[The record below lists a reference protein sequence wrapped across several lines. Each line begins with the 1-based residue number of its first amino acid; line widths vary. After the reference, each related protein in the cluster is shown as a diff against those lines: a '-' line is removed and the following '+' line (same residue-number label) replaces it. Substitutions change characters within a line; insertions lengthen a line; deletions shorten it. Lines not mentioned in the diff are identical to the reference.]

1 MALNLRNTVFTI
13 LKQQPQKQFTARQL
27 AQLVF
32 TLNPKACAEKKQ
44 ASERLMTDD
53 DVIAQIAAEIGAQ
66 RPLMQ
71 KKHPE
76 VKTTEGRPKKYYF
89 SQKSDEAEVID
100 AEHLSTNRQALPSQS
115 TKNHYN
121 EYDLYP
127 LLSQYLHDE
136 LNVYS
141 KRIDEKTS
149 SNKLGKNGNKW
160 LHPDIVGL
168 EDLSTDWNDLVKEC
182 VKLYADQR
190 SKLWSFEVK
199 ILLNMSN
206 VRECFFQAV
215 SNSSWANFGYLVTS
229 QITGS
234 DTLKELRVLCS
245 AHGIGVIKLDIDN
258 PSESQ
263 ILIPAQEK
271 NIIDWDSCSRL
282 SQENKDFSQYIKL
295 VKQFYQT
302 GEIKVFDWDSG
313 IVK

>member
-1 MALNLRNTVFTI
+1 MSLNLRKTI
-13 LKQQPQKQFTARQL
+13 FNLLKQQPQKQFTARQL
-27 AQLVF
+27 AQLIF
-32 TLNPKACAEKKQ
+32 IHNPQACAEKKQ

-66 RPLMQ
+66 RPLLQ

-76 VKTTEGRPKKYYF
+76 IKTTEGRPKKYYF
-89 SQKSDEAEVID
+89 SQKSDEAEVLD
-100 AEHLSTNRQALPSQS
+100 AEYLSTKKLPTQAQ
-115 TKNHYN
+115 TEKNGHS
-121 EYDLYP
+121 EHSLYP
-127 LLSQYLHDE
+127 LLSKYLYDE

-149 SNKLGKNGNKW
+149 SNRMGKNGNIW

-168 EDLSTDWNDLVKEC
+168 EDLSSDWDSLVKDC
-182 VKLYADQR
+182 VKLYADQQ

-206 VRECFFQAV
+206 VRESFFQAV
-215 SNSSWANFGYLVTS
+215 SNSSWANFGYLVAS

-234 DTLKELRVLCS
+234 DTLKELRVLCA
-245 AHGIGVIKLDIDN
+245 AHGIGVIKLDVDN

-271 NIIDWDSCSRL
+271 TIIDWDSCSRL
-282 SQENKDFSQYIKL
+282 ARENKDFNNYIKL

-302 GEIKVFDWDSG
+302 GEIKVFDWDYTNT
-313 IVK
+313 

>member
-1 MALNLRNTVFTI
+1 MALNLRKTVFTL
-13 LKQQPQKQFTARQL
+13 LKQQPQIQFTAREL

-32 TLNPKACAEKKQ
+32 SHNPKACEEKKL
-44 ASERLMTDD
+44 ASDRLMNDD
-53 DVIAQIAAEIGAQ
+53 DVITQIAAEIGAQ
-66 RPLMQ
+66 RPLIQ
-71 KKHPE
+71 KKNPE
-76 VKTTEGRPKKYYF
+76 IKTTEGRPKKYYY
-89 SQKSDEAEVID
+89 SQKSDEDEVND
-100 AEHLSTNRQALPSQS
+100 AEHQLKKTQQTQQKSSKSTYSEQ
-115 TKNHYN
+115 
-121 EYDLYP
+121 DIYP

-136 LNVYS
+136 LNIYS

-168 EDLSTDWNDLVKEC
+168 EDLCTDWNDLVKEC

-206 VRECFFQAV
+206 VRESFFQAV
-215 SNSSWANFGYLVTS
+215 SNSSWANYGYLVTS

-245 AHGIGVIKLDIDN
+245 AHGIGVIKLDVDN
-258 PSESQ
+258 LSESQ

-282 SQENKDFSQYIKL
+282 SQENKDFNQYIKL

-302 GEIKVFDWDSG
+302 GEIKVFDWDYRS
-313 IVK
+313 

>member
-1 MALNLRNTVFTI
+1 MALNLRKTVFTL
-13 LKQQPQKQFTARQL
+13 LKQQPQIQFTAREL

-32 TLNPKACAEKKQ
+32 SHNPKACEEKKL
-44 ASERLMTDD
+44 ASDRLMNDD
-53 DVIAQIAAEIGAQ
+53 DVITQIAAEIGAQ
-66 RPLMQ
+66 RPLIQ
-71 KKHPE
+71 KKNPE
-76 VKTTEGRPKKYYF
+76 IKTTEGRPKKYYY
-89 SQKSDEAEVID
+89 SQKSDEDEVND
-100 AEHLSTNRQALPSQS
+100 AEHQLKKTQPTQQKSSKSTYSEQ
-115 TKNHYN
+115 
-121 EYDLYP
+121 DIYP

-136 LNVYS
+136 LNIYS

-168 EDLSTDWNDLVKEC
+168 EDLCTDWNDLVKEC

-206 VRECFFQAV
+206 VRESFFQAV
-215 SNSSWANFGYLVTS
+215 SNSSWANYGYLVTS

-245 AHGIGVIKLDIDN
+245 AHGIGVIKLDVDN
-258 PSESQ
+258 LSESQ

-282 SQENKDFSQYIKL
+282 SQENKDFNQYIKL

-302 GEIKVFDWDSG
+302 GEIKVFDWDYRS
-313 IVK
+313 

>member
-1 MALNLRNTVFTI
+1 MSLNLRKTVFTI
-13 LKQQPQKQFTARQL
+13 LKQHPQKQFTAREL
-27 AQLVF
+27 AILVF
-32 TLNPKACAEKKQ
+32 NNNREASEKKKL
-44 ASERLMTDD
+44 ASVRLMNDD
-53 DVIAQIAAEIGAQ
+53 DVISQIAAEIGAT
-66 RPLMQ
+66 RPIMQ

-76 VKTTEGRPKKYYF
+76 IKTTEGRPKKYFF
-89 SQKSDEAEVID
+89 SKKSDEDEVDD
-100 AEHLSTNRQALPSQS
+100 AEHQIKDNKSLKLKSEKIQYSEN
-115 TKNHYN
+115 
-121 EYDLYP
+121 DLYP
-127 LLSQYLHDE
+127 ILSQYLHDE
-136 LNVYS
+136 LNIYS

-168 EDLSTDWNDLVKEC
+168 EDLSSDWSDLVKEC

-206 VRECFFQAV
+206 VRESFFQAV

-234 DTLKELRVLCS
+234 DTLKELRVLSS
-245 AHGIGVIKLDIDN
+245 AHGIGIIKLDLDN
-258 PSESQ
+258 PFESQ
-263 ILIPAQEK
+263 ILIPAKER
-271 NIIDWDSCSRL
+271 NIIDWDSCNRL

-302 GEIKVFDWDSG
+302 GEIKVFDWDSKNG
-313 IVK
+313 